1 MYSTELFKI
10 IPPNDVHKL
19 IREKNKE
26 NFSSREL
33 KPIERIA
40 RGVEYIMDNTN
51 PIIKGRFSTT
61 EPFLYLTQTSIEI
74 RDKVVV
80 INYVN
85 NLICFTK
92 LEDDYILIT
101 FGKERDF
108 STLATSDKAY
118 DIRFGVLCDD
128 IDGVLSFH
136 KEIMTQDDFIRKIM
150 LNEKI

>member
-10 IPPNDVHKL
+10 ITPNSVYEL
-19 IREKNKE
+19 TREKNKE
-26 NFSSREL
+26 SFSSREL
-33 KPIERIA
+33 RPIERIA
-40 RGVEYIMDNTN
+40 REVKYIMDNTN
-51 PIIKGRFSTT
+51 PIINGRF
-61 EPFLYLTQTSIEI
+61 YLTQIRIEI

-85 NLICFTK
+85 NFIWFTK

-108 STLATSDKAY
+108 SVLATSDKAY

-136 KEIMTQDDFIRKIM
+136 KEVMTQDDFIKKIM

>member
-10 IPPNDVHKL
+10 IPPNNVYEL
-19 IREKNKE
+19 TREKNKE

-33 KPIERIA
+33 KPIERIV
-40 RGVEYIMDNTN
+40 REVKYIMDNTN
-51 PIIKGRFSTT
+51 PIINGKF
-61 EPFLYLTQTSIEI
+61 YLTQIRIEI
-74 RDKVVV
+74 RDKVVTV
-80 INYVN
+80 NYVN
-85 NLICFTK
+85 NFIRFTK

-101 FGKERDF
+101 FGKDRDF
-108 STLATSDKAY
+108 SALATSDKAY

-136 KEIMTQDDFIRKIM
+136 KEVMSQDDFIKKIM

>member
-10 IPPNDVHKL
+10 IPPNSVYEL
-19 IREKNKE
+19 TREKNKE
-26 NFSSREL
+26 SFSSREL
-33 KPIERIA
+33 RPIERIV
-40 RGVEYIMDNTN
+40 REVKYIMDNTN
-51 PIIKGRFSTT
+51 PIINGKF
-61 EPFLYLTQTSIEI
+61 YLTQIRIEI

-85 NLICFTK
+85 NFILFTK

-108 STLATSDKAY
+108 SALAASAY

-136 KEIMTQDDFIRKIM
+136 KEVMTQDDFIKKIM

>member
-10 IPPNDVHKL
+10 IPPNSVYEL
-19 IREKNKE
+19 TREKNKE
-26 NFSSREL
+26 SFSSREL
-33 KPIERIA
+33 RPIERIA
-40 RGVEYIMDNTN
+40 REVKYIMDNTN
-51 PIIKGRFSTT
+51 PIINGKF
-61 EPFLYLTQTSIEI
+61 YLTQIRIEI

-85 NLICFTK
+85 NFIWFTK

-108 STLATSDKAY
+108 SALATSDKAY

-136 KEIMTQDDFIRKIM
+136 KEVMSQDDFIKRIM

>member
-10 IPPNDVHKL
+10 IPPNSVYEL

-26 NFSSREL
+26 NFSQREL

-40 RGVEYIMDNTN
+40 REVRYIMNNVTYDQN
-51 PIIKGRFSTT
+51 GRFIGS
-61 EPFLYLTQTSIEI
+61 LVSKLNIQS
-74 RDKVVV
+74 RDKVVT
-80 INYVN
+80 IYYENSFMS
-85 NLICFTK
+85 FTK

-101 FGKERDF
+101 FGKDRDF
-108 STLATSDKAY
+108 SVVGLITSDRAY

-136 KEIMTQDDFIRKIM
+136 KEVMSQDDFIKKIM

>member
-1 MYSTELFKI
+1 MYSTDLFKI
-10 IPPNDVHKL
+10 IPPNGVYEL

-26 NFSSREL
+26 NFSPREL

-40 RGVEYIMDNTN
+40 REVKYIMDNTH
-51 PIIKGRFSTT
+51 PIINGRF
-61 EPFLYLTQTSIEI
+61 YLTQIHIEI
-74 RDKVVV
+74 RDKVLV
-80 INYVN
+80 INYAN
-85 NLICFTK
+85 NFIWFTK

-101 FGKERDF
+101 FGKYIDF
-108 STLATSDKAY
+108 LTLATSDKTY

-136 KEIMTQDDFIRKIM
+136 KEVMTQDDFIKKIM